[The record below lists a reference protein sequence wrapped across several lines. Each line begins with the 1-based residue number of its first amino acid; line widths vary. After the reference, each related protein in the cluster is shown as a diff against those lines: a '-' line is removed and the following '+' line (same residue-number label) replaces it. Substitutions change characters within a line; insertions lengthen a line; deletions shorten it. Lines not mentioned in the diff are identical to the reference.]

1 MDNYISLAIRYL
13 KLNKKRTYLTVFGAS
28 VAAMIL
34 FAVLNMGWSYVL
46 NQRKMLRADK
56 DYDIVFMT
64 ETREQINAIS
74 ADPKVKSASVGQYFY
89 VDYRYYGN
97 DEENAER
104 IYDNALFITVRNP
117 YQTDRIR
124 EELSAKYDVMAEDNE
139 NLAIWYMQGAETNA
153 GFIFVMFVLLIC
165 YIFAIFSIGI
175 VRNSLQL
182 TTLEQI
188 KDYGNLRCIGA
199 SKDQLKKIIYLE
211 GFILETY
218 GIVIGTVLGTIAT
231 LIVGAVVLHIPAGF
245 HIVPLLPVLLC
256 FYGDLYFVMQE
267 NCKVVTNMTPISAIR
282 GEFRIKKEKIKV
294 RHTGFIRKLF
304 GVEGEYA
311 YKTLLRNPGRFLKT
325 VWALGLGGAA
335 LIAIVGFGSVTIREV
350 KHMQEQYG
358 YYSIFFKT
366 CDFSPW
372 EEIDQAQS
380 LLPMDVIEEVFKLEG
395 IGEAKKV
402 YESEVCVADE
412 VELFGHYTKD
422 YLKYTSF
429 GHVQERLIDTFGPDG
444 SKKEE
449 QSDKFHLY
457 RLATNLKCAGY
468 DEADLKRY
476 KSVLVDGTVDVS
488 DQGVI
493 LVNGGETLKTDSE
506 LADNELV
513 AYIYVDYTD
522 YKVGDTITIVDS
534 KEFRL
539 RMQPELEALNREYQ
553 EKMAEITPTS
563 EESTFKTDYA
573 VDTQEENAK
582 NDVKDELQK
591 KKMNKV
597 NQIRKELIA
606 EGKVQTFTIEGIVK
620 EDVNSENGDG
630 RVKLIMPLDNYYQFT
645 GTSEDMSVGMQYHF
659 DKFNVTKYQN
669 IVEDSM
675 YEEVDGISY
684 MYSWSSE
691 YPEMMLM
698 LTQLRWALI
707 GLAVFVIFVW
717 MMSSLNVINTTASNL
732 HLRRKEF
739 AQLRVI
745 GLSKKGLMKTVLY
758 EGFISTLFAG
768 VIAVVLGIAISYYVI
783 HLLVTPLTGVVYQ
796 PPIVGCIVSIL
807 ILGGVLCGSI
817 YLPLKGINQDMAD
830 DLKESGE

>member
-1 MDNYISLAIRYL
+1 MDNYISLAMRYL

-28 VAAMIL
+28 VATMIL

-46 NQRKMLRADK
+46 NQRKVIRADK
-56 DYDIVFMT
+56 DYDIVFLT
-64 ETREQINAIS
+64 ETREQIDAIS
-74 ADPKVKSASVGQYFY
+74 ADPKVKGASVGQYFY
-89 VDYRYYGN
+89 VDYRSYGN
-97 DEENAER
+97 EEENGDR
-104 IYDNALFITVRNP
+104 IYDNALFITVQNP

-139 NLAIWYMQGAETNA
+139 NLAIWYMQGAETNV
-153 GFIFVMFVLLIC
+153 GFIFVMFVLLVC

-211 GFILETY
+211 GFILESY

-231 LIVGAVVLHIPAGF
+231 LVLGAVMHIPAGF
-245 HIVPLLPVLLC
+245 HIIPLLPVLLC

-335 LIAIVGFGSVTIREV
+335 LIAIVGFGTVAIREV

-380 LLPMDVIEEVFKLEG
+380 LLPTEIIEKVSKLEG
-395 IGEAKKV
+395 IAEAKKI

-412 VELFGHYTKD
+412 VELLGHSTKD
-422 YLKYTSF
+422 YIKYTKF
-429 GHVQERLIDTFGPDG
+429 GHVQKELIDTYGPEG

-449 QSDKFHLY
+449 QSDKFYLY
-457 RLATNLKCAGY
+457 RLATNLKCYGY
-468 DEADLKRY
+468 DQEDLKRY
-476 KSVLVDGTVDVS
+476 ESVLVDGTVDVS

-493 LVNGGETLKTDSE
+493 LVNGGETLKLDSE
-506 LADNELV
+506 LADNELI
-513 AYIYVDYTD
+513 AYVDVDYTD

-534 KEFRL
+534 KEFRE

-553 EKMAEITPTS
+553 EKMAEITPTN
-563 EESTFKTDYA
+563 EESTFETDYV

-582 NDVKDELQK
+582 DDVKEELQK
-591 KKMNKV
+591 KKMNKI

-620 EDVNSENGDG
+620 RDVNSENGDG
-630 RVKLIMPLDNYYQFT
+630 RVKLIMPLNNYYQFT

-669 IVEDSM
+669 IVTYDM
-675 YEEVDGISY
+675 YDEVDGISN

-691 YPEMMLM
+691 YPEMIYM
-698 LTQLRWALI
+698 LTRLRWTLI
-707 GLAVFVIFVW
+707 GLAVFVLFVW

-768 VIAVVLGIAISYYVI
+768 LIAVVLGIAISYYVI
-783 HLLVTPLTGVVYQ
+783 HLLVIPMTGVVYQ
-796 PPIVGCIVSIL
+796 PPIVGCIISIL